1 VVEKGRRRPGMG
13 RLIIGGVI
21 LTATIALVA
30 YAPTGPIWLK
40 VLAMLAGLVAGACF
54 LRFPPP
60 WPWANPVVL
69 VLFIGVWFALGGLPG
84 IAWFGGFI
92 AGANFGAAWQK
103 SIKQSRK
110 PARGAA
116 WTVDDRGFD
125 TVMEARNA
133 AGVALSALDGKAH
146 RRLDVEH
153 GSARFQ
159 VTGSAGVG
167 LVCHRNAVAA
177 DEGSWAVL
185 VRAGQSADDSVDNSM
200 NVPMGTVTGFISVP
214 LVNDLGSVESA
225 LDDFFTNPGAVPRLP
240 LWVAGYH
247 AEATRLSTR

>member
-1 VVEKGRRRPGMG
+1 MVEKSRRRPGMG

-21 LTATIALVA
+21 LIATIALVA
-30 YAPTGPIWLK
+30 YAPMGQMWLK
-40 VLAMLAGLVAGACF
+40 VVAMLAGLVAGVCF

-60 WPWANPVVL
+60 WPWVSPVVL
-69 VLFIGVWFALGGLPG
+69 VLFIGVWFALGGVPG

-92 AGANFGAAWQK
+92 AGANFGAAWQE

-125 TVMEARNA
+125 TEMEAREA

-146 RRLDVEH
+146 GRLAVEH
-153 GSARFQ
+153 GPARFQ
-159 VTGSAGVG
+159 VTGSVGVG
-167 LVCHRNAVAA
+167 LVCHRNADAA

-185 VRAGQSADDSVDNSM
+185 VRAGQSVDDSVDNSM
-200 NVPMGTVTGFISVP
+200 NVPMGAVTGYISAP
-214 LVNDLGSVESA
+214 FVNDLGSVESA
-225 LDDFFTNPGAVPRLP
+225 LDDFFRNPGSVPLGP
-240 LWVAGYH
+240 LWVTGYH